1 MAGIGLSWTSKLSQ
15 RPKFTSSPSPSPSR
29 SSSRCV
35 KMMTTVSVDEKKKAF
50 TLTKSEQAFNAA
62 KVTPPPPTL
71 SLSLSLC
78 LLLLIFGINIT
89 SPILV
94 NPCLHVICIVNR
106 IPFLFICFPISLYH
120 LPLLHLLVLH
130 PIVVSKDNSECFDF
144 WSPACLKLGFLWLLF
159 TRRESCCLRLFG
171 NVDSYIFI
179 NCTYLS
185 RFVI

>member
-62 KVTPPPPTL
+62 KVTPPPPT
-71 SLSLSLC
+71 LSLSLC